1 MLCVLL
7 GVAYSNTEKVTKLT
21 LVLIGVVFFYF
32 IAFKVQISVFFPLE
46 WQWVEELRPHQ
57 FLNWEQT

>member
-32 IAFKVQISVFFPLE
+32 IAFKVQISVFFFSLD
-46 WQWVEELRPHQ
+46 
-57 FLNWEQT
+57 